1 MENNHKLALYVAY
14 YLARFDKIALKK
26 LGYENWESS
35 FLDISDKLDVKKH
48 SVRNWRDE
56 FDPLFGYRAGWYQRP
71 MSPSRTNVALA
82 LENLDEP
89 EIRRIVEDILSG
101 KIQSDTEN
109 LKHLLSIADEN
120 PGMDKKSSFILRG
133 PTGKKAEQFF
143 IEYHRLNNS
152 PMAGELI
159 DTRDLGCGYDFE
171 IKSESNQHFIEV
183 KGLASNKGGLLFTNK
198 EWEMAKQVREKYTI
212 CLVSN
217 INNTPEISFIN
228 DPFSRLNPKKNII
241 QTVEVQWSVSNDEL
255 QGIND

>member
-1 MENNHKLALYVAY
+1 MENSHKLTLYVAY

-26 LGYENWESS
+26 LGYKNWESS
-35 FLDISDKLDVKKH
+35 FLDISNKLDVKKH

-89 EIRRIVEDILSG
+89 EIRTIVEDILSG

-109 LKHLLSIADEN
+109 LHHLLSIADEN
-120 PGMDKKSSFILRG
+120 GDKDRNSSFILRG

-143 IEYHRLNNS
+143 IEYHRNNNS
-152 PMAGELI
+152 PIAGELI

-171 IKSESNQHFIEV
+171 IKSESGQHFIEV
-183 KGLASNKGGLLFTNK
+183 KGLAIKIGGLLFTNK
-198 EWEMAKQVREKYTI
+198 EWETAKKEKANYTV
-212 CLVSN
+212 CVVSN
-217 INNTPEISFIN
+217 INDSPEINFIN
-228 DPFSRLNPKKNII
+228 DPFSKLNPRRNII
-241 QTVEVQWSVSNDEL
+241 QNIQVQWSVSNNEL
-255 QGIND
+255 QYIND